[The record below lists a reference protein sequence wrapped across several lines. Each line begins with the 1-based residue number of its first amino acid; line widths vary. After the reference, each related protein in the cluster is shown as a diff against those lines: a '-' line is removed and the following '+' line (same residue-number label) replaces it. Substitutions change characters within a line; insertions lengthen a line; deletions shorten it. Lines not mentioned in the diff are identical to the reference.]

1 MDRLYILKN
10 TITRRKSMIVP
21 QTYSIPKE
29 IIEWV
34 KLQSAKEQRPASN
47 YVTKVL
53 REKMNRTKK

>member
-1 MDRLYILKN
+1 
-10 TITRRKSMIVP
+10 MIVP

-53 REKMNRTKK
+53 REKMNRAKK